1 MTALLPRLDE
11 ALARIQQQIE
21 QLNVDLQRLRD
32 DAQRAMNLM
41 AEEAQVRINDVLIPA
56 VERLATA
63 ELQEGDE
70 AYDFTSAIY
79 DFSDGTEKA
88 TGEHF
93 QLAEVAREKP
103 VALIFGSY
111 T

>member
-1 MTALLPRLDE
+1 
-11 ALARIQQQIE
+11 
-21 QLNVDLQRLRD
+21 
-32 DAQRAMNLM
+32 M
-41 AEEAQVRINDVLIPA
+41 AESPKVPEGKLPEGFDWRAFTPEDSPKTPMDILGDPTH
-56 VERLATA
+56 ERLATA

-88 TGEHF
+88 TGQHF

>member
-1 MTALLPRLDE
+1 
-11 ALARIQQQIE
+11 
-21 QLNVDLQRLRD
+21 
-32 DAQRAMNLM
+32 M
-41 AEEAQVRINDVLIPA
+41 AESPKSPEGLPEGFDWRQFTPDDSPKTPMDVTEDPKWKD
-56 VERLATA
+56 LATA
-63 ELQEGDE
+63 DLQAGDT
-70 AYDFTSAIY
+70 AYQFTSPIY

-93 QLAEVAREKP
+93 DLAEVAREKP